1 MNLIQWFVRLLK
13 KDMTEYEVKAEEKKR
28 IYSAVE
34 TKLKNENIITERG
47 GKK

>member
-13 KDMTEYEVKAEEKKR
+13 KDMTEYEVKAEEKKK
-28 IYSAVE
+28 IYSAVK
-34 TKLKNENIITERG
+34 TKLKNENKISERG